1 MITIYCTTGKYTS
14 PSKITDVRNMSE
26 QELASLFNSD
36 PTALILV
43 APHGDSVFRRLF
55 IEPHLE
61 DGYVHE
67 GVFQA
72 SLCGKV
78 IDYRI
83 VEDINSKNARRNYK
97 SKISKL

>member
-1 MITIYCTTGKYTS
+1 MITIYCTTEFYTS
-14 PSKITDVRNMSE
+14 PFKITDMRNMSE

-36 PTALILV
+36 ENALILV
-43 APHGDSVFRRLF
+43 APHGCSVFRSLF

-78 IDYRI
+78 CDYRI
-83 VEDINSKNARRNYK
+83 VEDINLKNSRRNYK
-97 SKISKL
+97 SKISKS